1 MGIDT
6 VCHESSMN
14 EKGKTIAVLGA
25 GFNHIYPKENVN
37 LVKEIIK
44 NGGAIISEYPPDTEV
59 NLSNFPIRNR
69 IIAGIASS
77 TIVVEAKARSG
88 SSVTA
93 RHCSMQG
100 KKVYC
105 VPGRIGDKTG
115 RGTNNLIKKGAYIL
129 TDVNEIL
136 SDLGEEIQENEK
148 VKTRVIEKNTEK
160 QNQLKKNKKIDVGAI
175 SNRTLFEE
183 NTKVNSE
190 EYKSLGFDVGA
201 KSVRNTIE
209 EYRISPEENKK
220 KIQCEEERKNNK
232 KIRVKKEYIEIYN
245 LLKKSP
251 TNINEIARTLNI
263 NIAEL
268 NMKLTIM
275 EIDGL
280 IETLPGNIIKKQE

>member
-1 MGIDT
+1 M
-6 VCHESSMN
+6 H

-25 GFNHIYPKENVN
+25 GFNHIYPEENVN

-44 NGGAIISEYPPDTEV
+44 YGGAIISEHPPNTEV

-93 RHCSMQG
+93 RHSSLQG

-115 RGTNNLIKKGAYIL
+115 RGTNNLIKKGAHIL
-129 TDVNEIL
+129 TDINEIL
-136 SDLGEEIQENEK
+136 SELGEEN
-148 VKTRVIEKNTEK
+148 TRVNSEK
-160 QNQLKKNKKIDVGAI
+160 LIM
-175 SNRTLFEE
+175 
-183 NTKVNSE
+183 NSE
-190 EYKSLGFDVGA
+190 EYKSFGFDVGA
-201 KSVRNTIE
+201 RSVRNTQK
-209 EYRISPEENKK
+209 EYRISPKENKEQ
-220 KIQCEEERKNNK
+220 IQCEEEKENNK
-232 KIRVKKEYIEIYN
+232 KKKMKVKKEYIEIYN

-268 NMKLTIM
+268 NMKLTMM

>member
-1 MGIDT
+1 M
-6 VCHESSMN
+6 H

-25 GFNHIYPKENVN
+25 GFNHIYPEENVN

-44 NGGAIISEYPPDTEV
+44 YGGAIISEHPPNTEV

-93 RHCSMQG
+93 RHSSLQG

-115 RGTNNLIKKGAYIL
+115 RGTNNLIKKGAHIL
-129 TDVNEIL
+129 TDINEIL
-136 SDLGEEIQENEK
+136 SDLGEQIQENEK
-148 VKTRVIEKNTEK
+148 VKTQVIGKNKEK
-160 QNQLKKNKKIDVGAI
+160 QNQLKENKKIDVGAI
-175 SNRTLFEE
+175 SNRPLFEE

-190 EYKSLGFDVGA
+190 KYKSFGFDVGA
-201 KSVRNTIE
+201 KSVSNTTK
-209 EYRISPEENKK
+209 EYRISPKENKEQ
-220 KIQCEEERKNNK
+220 IQCEEEKENNK
-232 KIRVKKEYIEIYN
+232 KKKMKVKKEYIEIYN

-268 NMKLTIM
+268 NMKLTMM

>member
-1 MGIDT
+1 M
-6 VCHESSMN
+6 H

-25 GFNHIYPKENVN
+25 GFNHIYPEENVN

-44 NGGAIISEYPPDTEV
+44 NGGAIVSEHPPNTEV
-59 NLSNFPIRNR
+59 KLSNFPIRNR
-69 IIAGIASS
+69 IIAGIANS

-93 RHCSMQG
+93 RHSSLQG

-129 TDVNEIL
+129 TDVNQIL
-136 SDLGEEIQENEK
+136 SEWGEKIQVEK
-148 VKTRVIEKNTEK
+148 EGKTRIIEKNTVK
-160 QNQLKKNKKIDVGAI
+160 QFKENKKIDVGAI
-175 SNRTLFEE
+175 RNRPLLEE
-183 NTKVNSE
+183 NAKVNSE
-190 EYKSLGFDVGA
+190 KYKSFGFDVEA
-201 KSVRNTIE
+201 KSVRNTQK

-220 KIQCEEERKNNK
+220 KIQCEKEGENNKNKNK
-232 KIRVKKEYIEIYN
+232 KIKKEYIEIYN

-251 TNINEIARTLNI
+251 TNINEIARALNI
-263 NIAEL
+263 NMAEL
-268 NMKLTIM
+268 NMKLTMM

-280 IETLPGNIIKKQE
+280 IEILPGNIIKKQE

>member
-1 MGIDT
+1 M
-6 VCHESSMN
+6 H

-25 GFNHIYPKENVN
+25 GFNHIYPEENVN

-44 NGGAIISEYPPDTEV
+44 NGGAIVSEHPPNTEV

-93 RHCSMQG
+93 RHSSLQG

-115 RGTNNLIKKGAYIL
+115 RGTNNLIKKGASIL

-136 SDLGEEIQENEK
+136 SDLGEE
-148 VKTRVIEKNTEK
+148 
-160 QNQLKKNKKIDVGAI
+160 KI
-175 SNRTLFEE
+175 
-183 NTKVNSE
+183 
-190 EYKSLGFDVGA
+190 
-201 KSVRNTIE
+201 
-209 EYRISPEENKK
+209 EENKE
-220 KIQCEEERKNNK
+220 QMRCEKERENNK
-232 KIRVKKEYIEIYN
+232 KIKKEYIEIYN

-251 TNINEIARTLNI
+251 TNINEISRTLNI
-263 NIAEL
+263 TMAEL
-268 NMKLTIM
+268 NMKLTMM

-280 IETLPGNIIKKQE
+280 IEMLPGNIIKIKEN

>member
-6 VCHESSMN
+6 VCHESSMH

-25 GFNHIYPKENVN
+25 GFNHIYPEENVN

-44 NGGAIISEYPPDTEV
+44 NGGAIVSEHPPNTEV
-59 NLSNFPIRNR
+59 KLSNFPIRNR
-69 IIAGIASS
+69 IIAGIANS

-93 RHCSMQG
+93 RHSSLQG

-129 TDVNEIL
+129 TDVNQIL
-136 SDLGEEIQENEK
+136 SEWGEKIQVEK
-148 VKTRVIEKNTEK
+148 EGKTRIIEKNTAK
-160 QNQLKKNKKIDVGAI
+160 QFKENKKIDVGAI
-175 SNRTLFEE
+175 SNRLLFEE
-183 NTKVNSE
+183 NAKVNSE
-190 EYKSLGFDVGA
+190 KYKSFGFDVGA
-201 KSVRNTIE
+201 KSVRNTQK

-220 KIQCEEERKNNK
+220 KIQCEKEGENNKNK
-232 KIRVKKEYIEIYN
+232 KIKKEYIEIYN

-251 TNINEIARTLNI
+251 TNINEIARALNI
-263 NIAEL
+263 NMAEL
-268 NMKLTIM
+268 NMKLTMM

-280 IETLPGNIIKKQE
+280 IEILPGNIIKKQE

>member
-1 MGIDT
+1 M
-6 VCHESSMN
+6 H

-25 GFNHIYPKENVN
+25 GFNHIYPEENVN

-44 NGGAIISEYPPDTEV
+44 NGGAIISEHPPNTEV

-77 TIVVEAKARSG
+77 TIVIEAKARSG

-93 RHCSMQG
+93 RHSSLQG

-136 SDLGEEIQENEK
+136 SELGEEN
-148 VKTRVIEKNTEK
+148 TRVNSEK
-160 QNQLKKNKKIDVGAI
+160 LIM
-175 SNRTLFEE
+175 
-183 NTKVNSE
+183 NSE
-190 EYKSLGFDVGA
+190 EYKSFGFDVGA
-201 KSVRNTIE
+201 RSVRNTQK

-220 KIQCEEERKNNK
+220 KIQCEKEGENNKNK
-232 KIRVKKEYIEIYN
+232 KIKKGYIEIYN

-251 TNINEIARTLNI
+251 TNINEIARALNI
-263 NIAEL
+263 NIAEV
-268 NMKLTIM
+268 NMKLTMM
-275 EIDGL
+275 EIDGF
-280 IETLPGNIIKKQE
+280 IEVLPGNIIKIKEN

>member
-1 MGIDT
+1 M
-6 VCHESSMN
+6 H

-25 GFNHIYPKENVN
+25 GFNHIYPEENVN

-44 NGGAIISEYPPDTEV
+44 YGGAIISEHPPNTEV

-93 RHCSMQG
+93 RHSSLQG

-115 RGTNNLIKKGAYIL
+115 RGTNNLIKKGAHIL
-129 TDVNEIL
+129 TDINEIL
-136 SDLGEEIQENEK
+136 SDLGEQIQENEK
-148 VKTRVIEKNTEK
+148 VKTQVIGKNKEK
-160 QNQLKKNKKIDVGAI
+160 QNQLKENKKIDVGAI
-175 SNRTLFEE
+175 SNRPLFEE

-190 EYKSLGFDVGA
+190 KYKSFGFDVGA
-201 KSVRNTIE
+201 KSVRNTTK
-209 EYRISPEENKK
+209 EYRISPKENKEQ
-220 KIQCEEERKNNK
+220 IQCEEEKENNK
-232 KIRVKKEYIEIYN
+232 KKKMKVKKEYIEIYN

-268 NMKLTIM
+268 NMKLTMM

-280 IETLPGNIIKKQE
+280 IETLPGNIIKSKNKVF

>member
-1 MGIDT
+1 MK
-6 VCHESSMN
+6 

-25 GFNHIYPKENVN
+25 GFNHIYPGENVN

-44 NGGAIISEYPPDTEV
+44 YGGAIISEHPPNTEV

-93 RHCSMQG
+93 RHSSLQG

-115 RGTNNLIKKGAYIL
+115 RGTNNLIKKGAHIL
-129 TDVNEIL
+129 TDINEIL
-136 SDLGEEIQENEK
+136 SDLGEQIQENEK
-148 VKTRVIEKNTEK
+148 GRTQVIGKNKEK
-160 QNQLKKNKKIDVGAI
+160 QNQLKENKKIDVGAI
-175 SNRTLFEE
+175 SNRPLFEE
-183 NTKVNSE
+183 NTKVNREELIVNSE
-190 EYKSLGFDVGA
+190 KYKSFGFDVGA
-201 KSVRNTIE
+201 KSVRNTTK
-209 EYRISPEENKK
+209 EYRISPKENKEQ
-220 KIQCEEERKNNK
+220 IQCEEEKENNK
-232 KIRVKKEYIEIYN
+232 KKKMKVKKEYIEIYK

-251 TNINEIARTLNI
+251 TNINKIARTLNI

-268 NMKLTIM
+268 NMKLTMM

>member
-1 MGIDT
+1 M
-6 VCHESSMN
+6 H

-25 GFNHIYPKENVN
+25 GFNHIYPEENVN

-44 NGGAIISEYPPDTEV
+44 YGGAIISEHPPNTEV

-93 RHCSMQG
+93 RHSSLQG

-115 RGTNNLIKKGAYIL
+115 RGTNNLIKKGAHIL
-129 TDVNEIL
+129 TDINEIL
-136 SDLGEEIQENEK
+136 SDLGEQIQENEK
-148 VKTRVIEKNTEK
+148 VKTQVIGKNKEK
-160 QNQLKKNKKIDVGAI
+160 QNQLKENKKIDVGAI
-175 SNRTLFEE
+175 SNRPLFEE

-190 EYKSLGFDVGA
+190 KYKSFGFDVGA
-201 KSVRNTIE
+201 RSVRNTKK
-209 EYRISPEENKK
+209 EYRISPKENKEH
-220 KIQCEEERKNNK
+220 IQCEEEKENNK
-232 KIRVKKEYIEIYN
+232 KKKMKVKKEYIEIYN

-268 NMKLTIM
+268 NMKLTMM

-280 IETLPGNIIKKQE
+280 IETLPGNIIKSKNKVF